1 MSTARKLLNSKD
13 VVKLTGLSR
22 VTVWRLSR
30 DPENDFPASIQIT
43 ENRVGWFE
51 NEVIEWL
58 ESRPRVL
65 ANADAVAA

>member
-1 MSTARKLLNSKD
+1 MSTTRKLLTSRD

-30 DPENDFPASIQIT
+30 DPDNDFPPSIQIT

-51 NEVIEWL
+51 DEIASWL

-65 ANADAVAA
+65 AAVAGER

>member
-1 MSTARKLLNSKD
+1 MTTARKLLNSRD
-13 VVKLTGLSR
+13 VVRLTGLSR

-30 DPENDFPASIQIT
+30 DPTQDFPASIQIT

-51 NEVIEWL
+51 DEIVAWL

-65 ANADAVAA
+65 TTR